1 MLALVNAID
10 RFRMGLMLGSS
21 LVSAQLIVAQMG
33 TTKTALGWLI
43 VVLCIGLGLIVVCRP
58 SNRKSPLKR

>member
-1 MLALVNAID
+1 
-10 RFRMGLMLGSS
+10 MGLMLSFS
-21 LVSAQLIVAQMG
+21 LISAQLILAQMG